1 MKNLIKITVIALLG
15 LTACHQAD
23 PIKSFIPGT
32 YAKSVTGE
40 FSKADDTLTI
50 AAFNGNAC
58 QIIRHTTYEVIRDG
72 KLLPPQHQTE
82 NLQGIYDEQRQ
93 VLQETTKGKTFTYD
107 PVKRLLIVNSKGIYK
122 KLN

>member
-23 PIKSFIPGT
+23 PVKAFIPGT
-32 YAKSVTGE
+32 YTKSVTGE
-40 FSKADDTLTI
+40 FSKADDTLI
-50 AAFNGNAC
+50 INVFNGNAC
-58 QIIRHTTYEVIRDG
+58 QIIRHTTYQVIRDG

-82 NLQGIYDEQRQ
+82 NLQGIYDDGRQ
-93 VLQETTKGKTFTYD
+93 VLQETTKGKTFTFD
-107 PVKRLLIVNSKGIYK
+107 PAKHILIVNAKGIYK